1 MIMNFYFRK
10 ISLLLVPNVHTLAAI
25 SISLVILLTAIHLP
39 GCRSNDNLSPC
50 DGSTLEVDVY
60 KGPANTGGF
69 QLTWYIVPREDV
81 SFHDP
86 AIAPDGTIWYTDQ
99 WNSCIGRIDPE
110 RLTVTEFPTGI
121 SGANPH
127 GITADETG
135 NIWYAATVAGK
146 IGRYNPDTDEYR
158 SYTMPDEVDDVHS
171 LTSVNGMIW
180 FTAPRSNVFGNLN
193 PATGEV
199 TVFESPG
206 PGSRPYGINA
216 SHDGKIWVAFSGTNR
231 IASVDPADGTVNEW
245 ELPDT
250 GSRPLMITSGRN
262 GTVWYTDYEKS
273 KIGSLDTSTGE
284 FRIFNTARD
293 NAFPRSLTV
302 GPDERIWYYEE
313 ATNLIV
319 GLDPGTGEYTVL
331 ETGSPDTV
339 IRKMVTDIKRGKIWM
354 TLGAARAIGGL
365 EL

>member
-1 MIMNFYFRK
+1 MNFYFRK
-10 ISLLLVPNVHTLAAI
+10 ISLLFVTHVHTLAAT
-25 SISLVILLTAIHLP
+25 SISLVVLLTAIQIP
-39 GCRSNDNLSPC
+39 GCRGNDELSPC
-50 DGSTLEVDVY
+50 DGSTFEVDIY
-60 KGPANTGGF
+60 KGPANTEGL
-69 QLTWYIVPREDV
+69 QLTWYIVPRENV

-99 WNSCIGRIDPE
+99 WNSCIGRIDPD
-110 RLTVTEFPTGI
+110 RLTVTEFHTGI

-127 GITADETG
+127 GITVDENG
-135 NIWYAATVAGK
+135 NIWYAATATGK
-146 IGRYNPDTDEYR
+146 IGKYNPDRDEYR
-158 SYTMPDEVDDVHS
+158 SYTMADEVDDVHS
-171 LTSVNGMIW
+171 LTSANGLIW
-180 FTAPRSNVFGNLN
+180 FTAPRSNVFGSLD
-193 PATGEV
+193 PRSGEV
-199 TVFESPG
+199 TLFDTPG
-206 PGSRPYGINA
+206 PGSRPYGITA
-216 SHDGKIWVAFSGTNR
+216 APDGTIWIAFSGTNR
-231 IASVDPADGTVNEW
+231 IASVAPADGTVNEW

-273 KIGSLDTSTGE
+273 KIGSLDISTGE
-284 FRIFNTARD
+284 FRIFDTASE

-302 GPDERIWYYEE
+302 GSDGRIWYYEE

-319 GLDPGTGEYTVL
+319 GLDPGTGEYTVI

-354 TLGAARAIGGL
+354 ALGAAGAIGGL